1 MTNYLKK
8 TEKILADLIAFPTI
22 TGTSN
27 SALIAYVKEY
37 LQKFNIEVALDP
49 HPDGKR
55 FNLIAIIG
63 SKKKDSILL
72 SAHTDV
78 VPPQQTGWSSNPFEL
93 KNCVN
98 MLYSSSWD

>member
-1 MTNYLKK
+1 MTDYLKR
-8 TEKILADLIAFPTI
+8 TEKILSDLVAFPTI

-27 SALIAYVKEY
+27 SELIKYVKEY
-37 LQKFNIEVALDP
+37 LQKFKIEVALDP

-78 VPPQQTGWSSNPFEL
+78 VSVVHLIAKPACKSFAL
-93 KNCVN
+93 ACF
-98 MLYSSSWD
+98 